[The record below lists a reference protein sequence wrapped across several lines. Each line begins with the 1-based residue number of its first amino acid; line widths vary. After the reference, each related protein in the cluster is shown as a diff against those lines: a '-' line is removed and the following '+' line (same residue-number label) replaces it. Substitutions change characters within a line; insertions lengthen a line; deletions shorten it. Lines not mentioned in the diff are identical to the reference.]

1 MDDRQPREPAL
12 GDEVRQLGS
21 NLKAILEAAWESDER
36 RKLQAEIASA
46 LTEVAAALS
55 SSAKEMLEGPAGQK
69 LQAEVEAW
77 RQKVRHS
84 DLHERAHT
92 ELLDALRKVNAELSA
107 LAARWRAAPDDSDPP
122 GGSRGEA

>member
-1 MDDRQPREPAL
+1 MDDRQPQRSVL
-12 GDEVRQLGS
+12 GDELRQLGS

-36 RKLQAEIASA
+36 RKLQAEIGSA
-46 LTEVAAALS
+46 LTELAAALS
-55 SSAKEMLEGPAGQK
+55 SSAKEMLEGPAGQE

-77 RQKVRHS
+77 RQKVRQS

-92 ELLDALRKVNAELSA
+92 ELVDALRKVNAELSA
-107 LAARWRAAPDDSDPP
+107 LVGRWRAAPDDSDQH